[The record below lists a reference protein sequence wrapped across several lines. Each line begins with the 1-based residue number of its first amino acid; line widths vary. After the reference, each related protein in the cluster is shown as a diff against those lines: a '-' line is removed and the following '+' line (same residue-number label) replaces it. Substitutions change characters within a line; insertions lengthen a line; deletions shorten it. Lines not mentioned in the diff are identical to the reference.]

1 VLKCQVNLVC
11 AEYHRR
17 DVILNRKIKEF
28 IVVRSAGNSAD
39 AIGPSEPEVALGA
52 AVFFL
57 RA

>member
-1 VLKCQVNLVC
+1 LVC

-39 AIGPSEPEVALGA
+39 AIGPSELEVAMGA
-52 AVFFL
+52 AVFIL